1 MCQPLQ
7 CKLRSVGLSSLLAA
21 RSILDQADHSLLY
34 IYCSNLGL
42 MDSEQWHLCN
52 LLGLEVMVNIDPYR
66 VLSVPF

>member
-1 MCQPLQ
+1 MAPVQFA
-7 CKLRSVGLSSLLAA
+7 GLGS
-21 RSILDQADHSLLY
+21 H